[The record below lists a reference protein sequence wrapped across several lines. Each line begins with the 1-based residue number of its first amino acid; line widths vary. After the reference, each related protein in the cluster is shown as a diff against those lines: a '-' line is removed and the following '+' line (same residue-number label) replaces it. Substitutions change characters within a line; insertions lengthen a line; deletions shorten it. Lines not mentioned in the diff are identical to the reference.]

1 MSPSTLYTHP
11 GGAAL
16 SYGASVLTATD
27 KQGHVVRLPIGHGEL
42 LELAMELAT
51 LASGDASEQA
61 GAEAATDC
69 LDALRVTDGA
79 GERIRLVRDAI
90 TGLQD
95 TTAPDRALNGFAVV
109 LAGILKTDAEGL
121 Q

>member
-1 MSPSTLYTHP
+1 MSTTTVYQHP
-11 GGAAL
+11 NGAL
-16 SYGASVLTATD
+16 TYGASVLTATD
-27 KQGHVVRLPIGHGEL
+27 EQGHVVRLPIGPSEL

-51 LASGDASEQA
+51 LASGDAAEQA
-61 GAEAATDC
+61 GADAAADC

-95 TTAPDRALNGFAVV
+95 ATHPERALDGFAVV
-109 LAGILKTDAEGL
+109 LAGILKPGAEAL